1 MRFFLRNFRIEM
13 KVQNMLIRHN
23 LTGICIIFP
32 AVLYKKNQ
40 TLPVARG
47 SFLLRIVI
55 IVLISGL
62 TKEGGGGINRGQNPD
77 ELGSQTIYV
86 LRTESSS

>member
-32 AVLYKKNQ
+32 AVLYKKTQ
-40 TLPVARG
+40 TFPVARG

-62 TKEGGGGINRGQNPD
+62 TKEGGVSTADKIPTN
-77 ELGSQTIYV
+77 
-86 LRTESSS
+86 